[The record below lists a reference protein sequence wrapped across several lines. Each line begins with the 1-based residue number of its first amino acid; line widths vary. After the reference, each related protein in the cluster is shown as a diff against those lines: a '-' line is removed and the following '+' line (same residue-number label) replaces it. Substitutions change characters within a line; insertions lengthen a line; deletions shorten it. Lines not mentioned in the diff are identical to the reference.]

1 LASVLPYRRSTAL
14 VSVHEE
20 SGSMLSIKGTLG
32 LEANGRNFGGH
43 DRIELLMKIGES
55 GSIAAAAREV
65 GMSYKGAWEAV
76 DAMNNLAGEP
86 LVLRAVGGRSGGG
99 AVLTPRARRLIE
111 VFQHMEVI
119 HQQFLKQ
126 LSSIADNPLSDI
138 ELARRF
144 TMKTSARN
152 QLAGKVAAVEHGAV
166 NDVIHLDIQGGQRV
180 VATVTHESAQSLG
193 LGEGKSVFALFKA
206 SSVILGVPE
215 GSTRLSARNQLPGQV
230 SYVKRGAVNAEV
242 GVQLDSGNVIVAI
255 ITITSLDTLQL
266 EEGAAVVAIVKASN
280 IIVGTFEA

>member
-1 LASVLPYRRSTAL
+1 
-14 VSVHEE
+14 
-20 SGSMLSIKGTLG
+20 MLSIKGTLG

-111 VFQHMEVI
+111 VFQHMEAV

-138 ELARRF
+138 DLVRRF
-144 TMKTSARN
+144 MMKTSARN
-152 QLAGKVAAVEHGAV
+152 QLAGTVAAIDSGVV
-166 NDVIHLDIQGGQRV
+166 SDIIQLDIQGGQRLT
-180 VATVTHESAQSLG
+180 ATVTHESTRNLG
-193 LGEGKSVFALFKA
+193 LAPGKSAFALIKA
-206 SSVILGVPE
+206 SSVILGLPDD
-215 GSTRLSARNQLPGQV
+215 SMQLSARNQLKGQV

-242 GVQLDSGNVIVAI
+242 GVDLEGGNVIVSI
-255 ITITSLDTLQL
+255 ITSGSLDALAL
-266 EEGAAVVAIVKASN
+266 REGVAVVAIVKASS
-280 IIVGTFEA
+280 IIVGTFDV

>member
-1 LASVLPYRRSTAL
+1 
-14 VSVHEE
+14 
-20 SGSMLSIKGTLG
+20 MLSIKGTLG
-32 LEANGRNFGGH
+32 FEANGRNFGGH
-43 DRIELLMKIGES
+43 DRIELLIKVDET

-111 VFQHMEVI
+111 VFQHMEAI

-144 TMKTSARN
+144 MMKTSARN
-152 QLAGKVAAVEHGAV
+152 QLVGTVASVDHGAV
-166 NDVIHLDIQGGQRV
+166 NDVVQLDIQGGQRL
-180 VATVTHESAQSLG
+180 VATVTHESSVNLG
-193 LGEGKSVFALFKA
+193 LTPGKSAFALIKA
-206 SSVILGVPE
+206 SSVMLGLPDA
-215 GSTRLSARNQLPGQV
+215 STRLSARNQLAGQV

-242 GVQLDSGNVIVAI
+242 GVELEGGNVVVAI
-255 ITITSLDTLQL
+255 ITNPSVDALQL
-266 EEGAAVVAIVKASN
+266 REGVAVVAFIKASSV
-280 IIVGTFEA
+280 IVGTFSV